1 MNLTPLTDDQII
13 VGKAVDEPGAGDP
26 QTGIASIA
34 NGVFA
39 GNCPL
44 WTYIL
49 AEARQFQTA
58 VTIPA
63 TGAPAT
69 GINTPQLG
77 PVGGRIVAEVF
88 LGMMFGDNSSVL
100 SLDPQWTPVT
110 GSGFALK
117 DLVAYALGQGDPLH

>member
-1 MNLTPLTDDQII
+1 MNLTPLTDDEII
-13 VGKAVDEPGAGDP
+13 IGKAVDEPGPDDP
-26 QTGIASIA
+26 QRKIATIA

-39 GNCPL
+39 GNCPF

-49 AEARQFQTA
+49 AETRQFQTA

-63 TGAPAT
+63 TGAP
-69 GINTPQLG
+69 GPINTPQLG

-88 LGMMFGDNSSVL
+88 LGMMFGDNASVL
-100 SLDPQWTPVT
+100 SLDPQWAPVT
-110 GSGFALK
+110 GTDFQLR

>member
-1 MNLTPLTDDQII
+1 MAARITRAATLFRLHFYA
-13 VGKAVDEPGAGDP
+13 KAPYVRRQLPALD
-26 QTGIASIA
+26 
-34 NGVFA
+34 
-39 GNCPL
+39 
-44 WTYIL
+44 YIL
-49 AEARQFQTA
+49 AEARNQTK

-63 TGAPAT
+63 TGAPAD